1 MEREMREEPM
11 EGYAL
16 GEFGDARLKKQER
29 NFMRGWSANKAYACD
44 SLAGIG
50 REKCVLGASWPT
62 RA

>member
-1 MEREMREEPM
+1 MEREMP
-11 EGYAL
+11 EGQIERYAL

-29 NFMRGWSANKAYACD
+29 NFMHGWSANKAYACD

-50 REKCVLGASWPT
+50 RGKCVLAASWPT